1 MTALRRLEGK
11 TVFDIVFMDPP
22 YNHEYEKEIIT
33 YLSGSELIDE
43 YSIIVVEASN
53 ETSFDYLEGLGFAIY
68 KIKEYKNNKHVFIQ
82 KIKE

>member
-1 MTALRRLEGK
+1 MTALKRLEGK

-22 YNHEYEKEIIT
+22 YNHEYEKEVLT
-33 YLSGSELIDE
+33 YLSASRLIDE

-53 ETSFDYLEGLGFAIY
+53 ETGFDYLPELGFTCY
-68 KIKEYKNNKHVFIQ
+68 KVKEYKNNKHVFIQ